1 MLTDLRAMSR
11 VIQPMGLQPGILLP
25 FLFSKAW
32 PVKDWLFFLSSCKS
46 KIKKKFVL
54 PVPAYNNVQPV
65 TGY

>member
-32 PVKDWLFFLSSCKS
+32 PVKDWLFFSILLQKQD
-46 KIKKKFVL
+46 KEKFVL